1 MRILHVTK
9 KFPPVVGGDATAV
22 SSLAQVQSRNGH
34 DVHVLTYRAEG
45 IQETDHV
52 HPVGPMQTLD
62 GLDRIGARR
71 LRGMRAIRVWSREH
85 LAALGIELVHAHAVD
100 VGSAVVRTAKRE
112 RIPILLTCHG
122 VWFPYRPR
130 GSLLGWVERSLL
142 HQGYDAISSVDSAS
156 VQAIRRA
163 GIPRASLVPN
173 GVDASEFHT
182 PGLAQNPVRFLFVG
196 RHVYQKGI
204 DVLLEATA
212 LVRSRLPEPF
222 VLELA
227 GDGPQRQALERRAH
241 SLGLADTVRFLGSLS
256 RPDLI
261 EAYGR
266 ATVFV
271 LPSRF
276 EGFPLALLEAWAA
289 GLPVIASKVGGIPD
303 LCNEGNAILVPAGQV
318 EPLAD
323 SMISLLRDP
332 IRSQSLGAAGCDLVR
347 TQYTW
352 DAIASSYERLYAEC
366 VRPKT

>member
-1 MRILHVTK
+1 VRILHVTK

-22 SSLAQVQSRNGH
+22 SSLTKVQSRSGH

-45 IQETDHV
+45 IPETDHV
-52 HPVGPMQTLD
+52 HPVGPAQTPD
-62 GLDRIGARR
+62 GMDRIGARR
-71 LRGMRAIRVWSREH
+71 LRGMRAMRVWSREH
-85 LAALGIELVHAHAVD
+85 LATLGIELVHAHAVD
-100 VGSAVVRTAKRE
+100 VGSAVVRAAKRE

-130 GSLLGWVERSLL
+130 WSLLGWVERSLL

-156 VQAIRRA
+156 VNAIRRA
-163 GIPRASLVPN
+163 GLPRAFLVPN
-173 GVDASEFHT
+173 GVDVSEFRMT
-182 PGLAQNPVRFLFVG
+182 GLAQSPVRFLFVG

-212 LVRSRLPEPF
+212 LVKSRVPEPF

-227 GDGPQRQALERRAH
+227 GDGPERQALERRARG
-241 SLGLADTVRFLGSLS
+241 LGLADTVRFLGSLP

-303 LCNEGNAILVPAGQV
+303 LCNEGNAMLVPAGQA

-332 IRSQSLGAAGCDLVR
+332 IRRESLGAAGRDLVR

-352 DAIASSYERLYAEC
+352 EAIASSYERVYT
-366 VRPKT
+366 RFIPTKT

>member
-1 MRILHVTK
+1 
-9 KFPPVVGGDATAV
+9 
-22 SSLAQVQSRNGH
+22 
-34 DVHVLTYRAEG
+34 
-45 IQETDHV
+45 
-52 HPVGPMQTLD
+52 
-62 GLDRIGARR
+62 
-71 LRGMRAIRVWSREH
+71 
-85 LAALGIELVHAHAVD
+85 
-100 VGSAVVRTAKRE
+100 
-112 RIPILLTCHG
+112 
-122 VWFPYRPR
+122 
-130 GSLLGWVERSLL
+130 
-142 HQGYDAISSVDSAS
+142 
-156 VQAIRRA
+156 
-163 GIPRASLVPN
+163 
-173 GVDASEFHT
+173 
-182 PGLAQNPVRFLFVG
+182 
-196 RHVYQKGI
+196 KGI

-241 SLGLADTVRFLGSLS
+241 RLGLADTVRFLGSLS

-276 EGFPLALLEAWAA
+276 AGFPLALL
-289 GLPVIASKVGGIPD
+289 KVRGIPD

-332 IRSQSLGAAGCDLVR
+332 IRRQTLGAAGCDLVR